1 MPSFDIVS
9 ELKKDELQ
17 NAVDN
22 ANREL
27 QTRYDFRGVE
37 ATFELIKAENLVKLE
52 ANEDFQIQQM
62 DDILMQKLV
71 KRGLDVTSADFKE
84 ITRSG
89 KRSLQQVVFK
99 EGIDKDLGKKIVKL
113 IKETK
118 LKVDAKMNDD
128 TVRVQG
134 KKRDDL
140 QAAIAAVKEKAAD
153 LGQPLQFTNF
163 RD

>member
-27 QTRYDFRGVE
+27 QSRYDFRGVE
-37 ATFELIKAENLVKLE
+37 ASYTLVKAENLVKLE

-62 DDILMQKLV
+62 D
-71 KRGLDVTSADFKE
+71 
-84 ITRSG
+84 TRSG

-99 EGIDKDLGKKIVKL
+99 EGIDKELGKKIVKL
-113 IKETK
+113 IKDAK

-140 QAAIAAVKEKAAD
+140 QAAIAAVKAKAGD
-153 LGQPLQFTNF
+153 LGQPLQFNNF

>member
-27 QTRYDFRGVE
+27 QSRYDFRGVE
-37 ATFELIKAENLVKLE
+37 ASYTLVKAENLVKLE

-62 DDILMQKLV
+62 DDILMQKLI
-71 KRGLDVTSADFKE
+71 KRD

-99 EGIDKDLGKKIVKL
+99 EGIDKELGKKIVKL
-113 IKETK
+113 IKDAK

-140 QAAIAAVKEKAAD
+140 QAAIAAVKAKAGD
-153 LGQPLQFTNF
+153 LGQPLQFNNF

>member
-9 ELKKDELQ
+9 EIKKDELQ

-27 QTRYDFRGVE
+27 QSRYDFRGVE
-37 ATFELIKAENLVKLE
+37 AAFTLNKQELTVKVE
-52 ANEDFQIQQM
+52 AD
-62 DDILMQKLV
+62 KLV
-71 KRGLDVTSADFKE
+71 KRNIEATAAEFGE

-89 KRSLQQVVFK
+89 KKSIQTVKFK
-99 EGIDKDLGKKIVKL
+99 EGIDKDLGKKIIKL
-113 IKETK
+113 IKDSK
-118 LKVDAKMNDD
+118 IKVDAKINDD
-128 TVRVQG
+128 TVRVSG

-140 QAAIAAVKEKAAD
+140 QAVIALVRGAE
-153 LGQPLQFTNF
+153 LSQPLQYNNF

>member
-27 QTRYDFRGVE
+27 QSRFDFRGVE
-37 ATFELIKAENLVKLE
+37 ASYELVKAENLVKLE

-62 DDILMQKLV
+62 DDILTQKLI
-71 KRGLDVTSADFKE
+71 KRGLEVTSAEFKD

-99 EGIDKDLGKKIVKL
+99 EGIDKELGKKIVKI
-113 IKETK
+113 IKDAK

-128 TVRVQG
+128 TVRVTG

-140 QAAIAAVKEKAAD
+140 QAAIAAVKAKQSD
-153 LGQPLQFTNF
+153 LGQPLQFNNF

>member
-37 ATFELIKAENLVKLE
+37 ASYTLVKAENLVKLE

-62 DDILMQKLV
+62 DDILMQKLI
-71 KRGLDVTSADFKE
+71 KRGLEVTSAEFKE
-84 ITRSG
+84 VTRSG

-99 EGIDKDLGKKIVKL
+99 EGIDKDLGKKIVKI
-113 IKETK
+113 IKDAK

-140 QAAIAAVKEKAAD
+140 QAAIAAIKAKMSD